1 VRLIEKEE
9 AAKRLARVIL
19 SDIELYNRPAAH
31 SRAELEP
38 QLNEG
43 YALFRSRVVP
53 ALVPIFSEV
62 VSDRFPPENKVAR
75 APARGP
81 ARAIEAPPPEPP
93 AAAAPAAHR
102 QPLPPREAARRLA
115 RVMVSSIE
123 RVDRDDGG
131 AGLSDDIEEARK
143 QFQSCVLP
151 ELAAVFDEALVAH
164 GLFGA
169 QAPRR
174 AAPEPPAEP
183 TTEPFEWVEVSPG
196 PDAVPPGDATD
207 RVTVPEAL
215 MAEESDAAA
224 AAEDDAPT
232 HVVPLRPAPAP
243 SSAPQRALSKVWLAA
258 VALAMAAA
266 SAGIVYYLLSAR

>member
-1 VRLIEKEE
+1 MRLIEKEE

-62 VSDRFPPENKVAR
+62 VADRFPPQNKVAR
-75 APARGP
+75 APAPSP
-81 ARAIEAPPPEPP
+81 ARAVEPPLPEAPTVV
-93 AAAAPAAHR
+93 APTAHHHE
-102 QPLPPREAARRLA
+102 PLPPREAARRLA

-131 AGLSDDIEEARK
+131 AGLADDIDEARK
-143 QFQSCVLP
+143 LFRSCVLP
-151 ELAAVFDEALVAH
+151 ELAPVFDEALVAH
-164 GLFGA
+164 GLYGA

-174 AAPEPPAEP
+174 PAPEPPKEP
-183 TTEPFEWVEVSPG
+183 TTEPFEWVEASPG

-215 MAEESDAAA
+215 MAEEPEAE
-224 AAEDDAPT
+224 AEDEAPT
-232 HVVPLRPAPAP
+232 HAVPLRPAPAP
-243 SSAPQRALSKVWLAA
+243 RPAQLALSKVWLAA

-266 SAGIVYYLLSAR
+266 SAGVVYYLLAR